1 LKPTQGGEQAVSGT
15 PATVDGDEAWPSD
28 TVEVARVLDAWGVK
42 GGLKLQ
48 PFAKDPQALFSSRRW
63 YLEAPTTLPG
73 GGRRLLRV
81 ISAREQGDVVVA
93 QVREIDDRDSA
104 EALRHW
110 RVFVSRASFPTA
122 GDGEYYWVDLLGL
135 AVVNRQG
142 VELGRVA
149 DLIDTG
155 PHSVL
160 RIDVLA
166 ADGASPAE
174 RLIPFVAHYVDDV
187 SLELRRIV
195 VDWDPQWDQVDK
207 RDDAKTA

>member
-1 LKPTQGGEQAVSGT
+1 LNPAQGGAQAVSGN
-15 PATVDGDEAWPSD
+15 PAAVDADEAWPAD
-28 TVEVARVLDAWGVK
+28 AVEVARVLDAWGVK

-63 YLEAPTTLPG
+63 FLVAPESLPG
-73 GGRRLLRV
+73 GGRRMLRV
-81 ISAREQGDVVVA
+81 TSAREQGDLVVA
-93 QVREIDDRDSA
+93 QAREIEDRNAA

-122 GDGEYYWVDLLGL
+122 DQGEYYWVDLLGL
-135 AVVNRQG
+135 TVVNREG
-142 VELGRVA
+142 IELGRVA

-160 RIDVLA
+160 RIESSA
-166 ADGASPAE
+166 EGAPVE

-187 SLELRRIV
+187 SLAERRIV
-195 VDWDPQWDQVDK
+195 VDWDPQWDLGDTK
-207 RDDAKTA
+207 SA